1 MKRCSKCGI
10 TKPPEDFCRN
20 RSRADGLADY
30 CRPCHNAAVRET
42 KLRLYGG
49 SRHYKLRD
57 RYGLGAAEVAALT
70 AAQGGVCAV
79 CQQKP
84 AVQVDHD
91 HKTGKVRGILC
102 DGCNGGIGAFGEDLE
117 LLERAARYLEA
128 WS

>member
-1 MKRCSKCGI
+1 MQK
-10 TKPPEDFCRN
+10 
-20 RSRADGLADY
+20 
-30 CRPCHNAAVRET
+30 
-42 KLRLYGG
+42 
-49 SRHYKLRD
+49 
-57 RYGLGAAEVAALT
+57 YGLGAAEVAALA

-79 CQQKP
+79 CQRKP

-91 HKTGKVRGILC
+91 HKTGKVRGVLC